1 METWRGQ
8 NQHNKAYCMAKKMSV
23 CLSILFKCFMFW
35 RIWSVMTPRLLLQ
48 LNRLSTEIKASSFP
62 CSAVTHVTT
71 SPATDLKPL
80 KGKKVGWRKL
90 GEVQMKGKKGII
102 QSSSATAD
110 PFTGSRGLE
119 AIPAI
124 PGQLTALA
132 LFSLG
137 SVFLFNFNIVARLC
151 LWFG

>member
-1 METWRGQ
+1 
-8 NQHNKAYCMAKKMSV
+8 
-23 CLSILFKCFMFW
+23 
-35 RIWSVMTPRLLLQ
+35 MTPRLLLQ